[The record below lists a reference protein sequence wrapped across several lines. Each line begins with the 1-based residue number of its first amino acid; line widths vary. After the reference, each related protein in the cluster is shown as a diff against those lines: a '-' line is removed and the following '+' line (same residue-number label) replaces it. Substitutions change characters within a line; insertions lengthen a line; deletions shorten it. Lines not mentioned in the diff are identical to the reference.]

1 MELNRQR
8 TVFGLAL
15 PPCSAGRKSGSPQP
29 RHNPDPPDP
38 PPPSCSPS
46 GQPLAPQ
53 PASGTPQHRRA
64 HRGVRSEP
72 WLQQHPRHRSR
83 SPQLLCSAR
92 HTRSNP
98 PPCSFTFA
106 ETPWS
111 WKTLQPWRSSPR
123 PKGSGVRSSAC
134 DWNDRKGLKPS
145 PERTENL
152 TYKESFGIGVKLPQC
167 FL

>member
-15 PPCSAGRKSGSPQP
+15 PPRSAGRKSGSPP
-29 RHNPDPPDP
+29 SPATTRTPPDP

-64 HRGVRSEP
+64 YRGVRSEP

-92 HTRSNP
+92 HTRSNRP
-98 PPCSFTFA
+98 PLRA
-106 ETPWS
+106 
-111 WKTLQPWRSSPR
+111 RSHLRRRRGPGKRSGRGGRHPG
-123 PKGSGVRSSAC
+123 PKAAACARLLVTGMIVR
-134 DWNDRKGLKPS
+134 G
-145 PERTENL
+145 
-152 TYKESFGIGVKLPQC
+152 
-167 FL
+167 